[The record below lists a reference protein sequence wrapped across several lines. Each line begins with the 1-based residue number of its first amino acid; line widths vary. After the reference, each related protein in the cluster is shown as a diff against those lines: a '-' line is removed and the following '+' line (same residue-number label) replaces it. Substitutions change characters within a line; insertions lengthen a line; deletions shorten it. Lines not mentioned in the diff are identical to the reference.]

1 MSVVAVMALVAAGC
15 ALDSAPERRTYIVA
29 MKEFAFQPDT
39 LRAALGD
46 TIVWTNHD
54 VVPHTATAADW
65 DSGVVEASG
74 SWRLVVADTGTH
86 DYLCALHPAMTGT
99 LMVR

>member
-1 MSVVAVMALVAAGC
+1 MPVVAVMAMLVAGC
-15 ALDSAPERRTYIVA
+15 AMGEAETGRTHVVE
-29 MKEFAFQPDT
+29 MKMFAFQPDT
-39 LRAALGD
+39 LRVATGD

-74 SWRLVVADTGTH
+74 SWRLVVADPGTH
-86 DYLCALHPAMTGT
+86 DYLCALHPAMIGT
-99 LMVR
+99 LIVR